1 MLYVRKQCC
10 TDEEIHCRLRIACI
24 TAITSTDADNFSLTS
39 YFRHHAVNYE
49 RWITVSGEDKKCLFA
64 RFIAD
69 CGGAIK
75 TMTALSSDSQLHIT
89 KMQHTAKYDVLQYV

>member
-1 MLYVRKQCC
+1 
-10 TDEEIHCRLRIACI
+10 
-24 TAITSTDADNFSLTS
+24 
-39 YFRHHAVNYE
+39 
-49 RWITVSGEDKKCLFA
+49 VSGEDKKCLFA